1 MGHPKKIL
9 TPVAAGEGHGI
20 RREMERAR
28 RNLERGRRM
37 TIDRKEAAVT
47 SAVVTALVFAMLVF
61 IPFSIDGFMA
71 KLKLVLGAAPMG
83 LKLELYVVLFFAV
96 LCLPL
101 PFFLW
106 HTVIVLHHAKESR
119 DRMIHFGHFGAALA
133 LLKYMGFLL
142 RNDHETPTIRRSKVV
157 TFCGILYVIG
167 IAAWWI
173 VWAEAHGI

>member
-1 MGHPKKIL
+1 
-9 TPVAAGEGHGI
+9 
-20 RREMERAR
+20 MERAW
-28 RNLERGRRM
+28 RNVERGRRM
-37 TIDRKEAAVT
+37 TIDRKEVAVT
-47 SAVVTALVFAMLVF
+47 SAVVIALVFAMLVY

-83 LKLELYVVLFFAV
+83 LKLELYVVLFLAV

-106 HTVIVLHHAKESR
+106 HTVIVLHHAKENR
-119 DRMIHFGHFGAALA
+119 DRLIHVGLIGTALA
-133 LLKYMGFLL
+133 LLKYMGCLL
-142 RNDHETPTIRRSKVV
+142 RNDHETETIRRSKIV

>member
-1 MGHPKKIL
+1 
-9 TPVAAGEGHGI
+9 
-20 RREMERAR
+20 MERAG
-28 RNLERGRRM
+28 RNVERGGRM
-37 TIDRKEAAVT
+37 TVDRKEAAVT
-47 SAVVTALVFAMLVF
+47 SAVVTALVFGMLVY

-83 LKLELYVVLFFAV
+83 LKLELYVVLFLAV

-119 DRMIHFGHFGAALA
+119 DRMIHVGHVGAALA

-142 RNDHETPTIRRSKVV
+142 RNDHESDTIQRSKIV
-157 TFCGILYVIG
+157 TFCGILYFIG

-173 VWAEAHGI
+173 VWAGAHGI